1 MLKRVFLTIIALIMI
16 ITGSTILV
24 DGEKIDI
31 DIQTDDDGINIIEK
45 YLFEVTDEDI
55 ISFWIQ
61 SGHSNVVITIDGSDI
76 TPAINNNIY
85 YVNITEFDITSN
97 DIIQVMYNLD
107 RYTYEFEK
115 ILQYDTNLITIS
127 FDENEIYSGKNLS
140 VGGYINIALQK
151 QVAVQNVE
159 EIPFWMFII
168 VIILA
173 ILLIIVFINSV
184 TKQKSTTKKETIG
197 GSKELLTTKKV
208 LLMEILKEIEKRHRS
223 KQISDDTYN
232 KLKDEYK
239 RDAVEAMKH
248 LEDLKK

>member
-24 DGEKIDI
+24 YGEKIDI
-31 DIQTDDDGINIIEK
+31 DIQTEDDGINIIEK
-45 YLFEVTDEDI
+45 YLIDVTDDDI

-61 SGHSNVVITIDGSDI
+61 SGHSDVVITIDSLVI
-76 TPAINNNIY
+76 TPSINNNIY
-85 YVNITEFDITSN
+85 YVNITEFDITSDN
-97 DIIQVMYNLD
+97 VIQVMYNLD
-107 RYTYEFEK
+107 KYTYEFEK

-140 VGGYINIALQK
+140 VGGYISIALQK
-151 QVAVQNVE
+151 QVTVQNVE
-159 EIPFWMFII
+159 EIPFWMYII
-168 VIILA
+168 VIVLV
-173 ILLIIVFINSV
+173 ILLIIVLINSV
-184 TKQKSTTKKETIG
+184 KKQKSTTKKEIIG
-197 GSKELLTTKKV
+197 GSEELLTIKKV

>member
-31 DIQTDDDGINIIEK
+31 DIQTEDDGINIIEK
-45 YLFEVTDEDI
+45 YLIDVTDDDY

-61 SGHSNVVITIDGSDI
+61 SGHSDVVITIDGSDI
-76 TPAINNNIY
+76 IPSINNNIY
-85 YVNITEFDITSN
+85 YVNISEFDITSN
-97 DIIQVMYNLD
+97 DVIQVMYKLD
-107 RYTYEFEK
+107 RFTYEFEK

-140 VGGYINIALQK
+140 VGGYINITLQK
-151 QVAVQNVE
+151 QVTVQNVE
-159 EIPFWMFII
+159 GIPFWMFII

-173 ILLIIVFINSV
+173 LLLIIVVINSV
-184 TKQKSTTKKETIG
+184 KKQKSTTKKEIIV
-197 GSKELLTTKKV
+197 GSEEFLTTKKV